1 MGFDSVE
8 IIQQTLVDMVWAV
21 DDYSDM
27 FAFFDITLMYHDGED
42 WVPADE
48 EHYPEDGYITVMLPY
63 PEGTDI
69 DTPFTAVHMYGSD
82 AFGLT
87 PGEVELLAPVNTDEG
102 ILVEMTGLSPVA
114 LAWEGLMAE
123 ENPPTGDTGVGLYI
137 GLMVVAVL
145 GMAGTVMLS
154 NNKKRKAH

>member
-1 MGFDSVE
+1 MHF
-8 IIQQTLVDMVWAV
+8 
-21 DDYSDM
+21 
-27 FAFFDITLMYHDGED
+27 DGEN

-48 EHYPEDGYITVMLPY
+48 EHYPENGYITVMLPY

-87 PGEVELLAPVNTDEG
+87 PGEVELLMPINTDEG
-102 ILVEMTGLSPVA
+102 ILLEMTGLSPVA
-114 LAWEGLMAE
+114 LAWEGTGAE
-123 ENPPTGDTGVGLYI
+123 GESNPPTGDTGIGLYV

-145 GMAGTVMLS
+145 GMAGTVMLG
-154 NNKKRKAH
+154 NKKKRRV